1 MTFAPAEELARLS
14 VLRARLRAKG
24 ATVEPDRPQF
34 VNPQQV
40 AFFDSQAPEILYSG
54 AFRAGKSRVGCEK
67 AWYLARRYPG
77 IPIGIFRKVAAT
89 IERSTQQTL
98 LHDVIPAGK
107 GKWNASSRTLE
118 LPNGSRI
125 MFFGLDPDLV
135 TGLPRIGSVE
145 LGWAFVDEAAECSEA
160 DWVQIMGRLSW
171 PGIGFHQIS
180 AATNPASPQH
190 WLKRRFTPPTDR
202 RVYLHA
208 RTTDNP
214 TLPADYLETALSTGD
229 SYFRQRYIEGEW
241 TAAEGA
247 IWTLPDAQVRD
258 EPGPWRRT
266 VAGVDWGFVH
276 AFACEVIGQSGSGRL
291 AVIDEAYLR
300 GETMV
305 RIIPVLQFL
314 RERHKIE
321 MFYADPSEPA
331 YIAECRAAGLP
342 MQEARND
349 VLPGLNAVSEA
360 LSRGMTVSPSCAG
373 LLGELPGY
381 TWQKNRGGLVE
392 RPIDIGDDA
401 CDAVRYG
408 VFSLMGQPK
417 GWAALSGGAG
427 GIA

>member
-1 MTFAPAEELARLS
+1 MIAPAEELARLA

-24 ATVEPDRPQF
+24 ATIEPDRPSF

-98 LHDVIPAGK
+98 LHDVIPTGK
-107 GKWNASSRTLE
+107 GKWNASSRTYE
-118 LPNGSRI
+118 MPNGSRI

-171 PGIGFHQIS
+171 PGIDFHQIS

-247 IWTLPDAQVRD
+247 IWTLPDDQVRTV
-258 EPGPWRRT
+258 PRPFRRV
-266 VAGVDWGFVH
+266 VAGVDWGYVH
-276 AFACEVIGQSGSGRL
+276 PFACEVVGVSGEGRP
-291 AVIDEAYLR
+291 AVVDEAYMR
-300 GETMV
+300 GRTLAE
-305 RIIPVLQFL
+305 IIPVLQFL
-314 RERHKIE
+314 RDAWGIE
-321 MFYADPSEPA
+321 TFYADPSEPA
-331 YIAECRAAGLP
+331 NIAECKAAGLP
-342 MQEARND
+342 MTEAA
-349 VLPGLNAVSEA
+349 NAVIPGITAVSQA
-360 LSRGMTVSPSCAG
+360 IKTGLTVAPNCSG
-373 LLGELPGY
+373 LLGEIPGY
-381 TWQKNRGGLVE
+381 VWAHDRSGMTE
-392 RPIDIGDDA
+392 RPVEVGDDA
-401 CDAVRYG
+401 CDALRYAIFG
-408 VFSLMGQPK
+408 MAQARR
-417 GWAALSGGAG
+417 GWGAVTGSAG
-427 GIA
+427 GTT